1 MWKRYLS
8 DPLAGRTPLWKVIW
22 VYGFGVSIVYLL
34 IEPLFTGS
42 RLAHGL
48 YYALGLVIAILQSVM
63 LWQCSY
69 NAKSPMYGR
78 FLRVLVVLSALLI
91 PYLLYLVWS
100 HPELAELVG

>member
-1 MWKRYLS
+1 MRYLT
-8 DPLAGRTPLWKVIW
+8 DPLKGKTPLWQVIW
-22 VYGFGVSIVYLL
+22 IYGFGVSLVCLL
-34 IEPLFTGS
+34 VEPLFVGS

-48 YYALGLVIAILQSVM
+48 YYALSLVIAIVQSVM

-69 NAKSPMYGR
+69 NARSPTYGR
-78 FLRVLVVLSALLI
+78 FLRVVVVIGLLLI

>member
-1 MWKRYLS
+1 MWKRYLIE
-8 DPLAGRTPLWKVIW
+8 PLKGKTSLSRVIW
-22 VYGFGVSIVYLL
+22 LYGFGVSAVYLL

-48 YYALGLVIAILQSVM
+48 YYAVGLVIAILQSVM

-69 NAKSPMYGR
+69 NAKSPTYGR
-78 FLRVLVVLSALLI
+78 VLRVLVVVGLLLI
-91 PYLLYLVWS
+91 PYMLYLIWS